1 MNTIKI
7 DISKMSNYSVFE
19 GKEIESLNFFYY
31 CCHENRVVDEINGS
45 YIEEKNTRCFERFED
60 ALDYINSLDSE
71 RGWQRR
77 IDEFFVNQEENTV
90 DLYSNICLEAKD
102 DYWHNLVDKYSFNN

>member
-1 MNTIKI
+1 MNKL
-7 DISKMSNYSVFE
+7 SAKNLSNYSVFE
-19 GKEIESLNFFYY
+19 QEESESLIFFYY

-45 YIEEKNTRCFERFED
+45 YIEEKNTRCFEKFED

-77 IDEFFVNQEENTV
+77 IDEFFIDQEENTV
-90 DLYSNICLEAKD
+90 GLYNNILLEEKEE
-102 DYWHNLVDKYSFNN
+102 DYWQYLVDKYSFN